1 MSDKAKRVIS
11 LLKDG
16 KTPKEVAKLLSITTQ
31 NVYNIK
37 YQDKKRLAQARKNKV
52 VSRKQKPKEVYRW
65 VQVDKVDPQAT
76 IESLKHEIVGYKAV
90 ISYLEHRLGLSS
102 TQ

>member
-1 MSDKAKRVIS
+1 MSIKVNQIVTLSKQ
-11 LLKDG
+11 G
-16 KTPKEVAKLLSITTQ
+16 KSPKEIAKITGTTLQYVYDIRSKQ
-31 NVYNIK
+31 NLVS
-37 YQDKKRLAQARKNKV
+37 KNKKN

>member
-1 MSDKAKRVIS
+1 MSIKVNQIVNLSKQ
-11 LLKDG
+11 G
-16 KTPKEVAKLLSITTQ
+16 KSPKEIAKIAGTTLQ
-31 NVYNIK
+31 YVYDIRSK
-37 YQDKKRLAQARKNKV
+37 QKLVSKNKKN

-65 VQVDKVDPQAT
+65 VQMDNDPQAT

>member
-1 MSDKAKRVIS
+1 MSIKVNQIVTLSKQ
-11 LLKDG
+11 G
-16 KTPKEVAKLLSITTQ
+16 KSPKEIAKIAGTTLQ
-31 NVYNIK
+31 YVYDIRSK
-37 YQDKKRLAQARKNKV
+37 QKLVSKNKKNV
-52 VSRKQKPKEVYRW
+52 LRKQKPKEVYRW
-65 VQVDKVDPQAT
+65 VQVDNDPQAT

>member
-1 MSDKAKRVIS
+1 MSTKVNQIVNLSKQ
-11 LLKDG
+11 G
-16 KTPKEVAKLLSITTQ
+16 KSPKEIAKITGTTLQYVYDIRSKQ
-31 NVYNIK
+31 NLVS
-37 YQDKKRLAQARKNKV
+37 KNKKN
-52 VSRKQKPKEVYRW
+52 VSHKQKSKEVYRW